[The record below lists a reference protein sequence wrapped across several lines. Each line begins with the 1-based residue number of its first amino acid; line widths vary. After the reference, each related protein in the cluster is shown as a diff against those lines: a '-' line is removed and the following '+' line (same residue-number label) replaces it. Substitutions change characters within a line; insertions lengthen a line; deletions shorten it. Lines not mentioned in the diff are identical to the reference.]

1 MKEIETLIN
10 HKSKYSVRAEFD
22 SAQAVI
28 MHEPT
33 SELYYGVLHP
43 HAALFDS
50 YFNAEKAAKEHKQ
63 FQELLKSKGLE
74 VFTVK
79 AALLKNVV
87 DAEGEP
93 VEGEELEE
101 FRQFARSCVR
111 LNTPALTGLSNEEI
125 LEQHIYLDKVFKTMH
140 PVDLIR
146 TILLQPNLILKKTL
160 TNTFV
165 TADYN
170 ANPVMNLYF
179 SRDQIITTAKGVV
192 ITNLNSP
199 QREIETR
206 ILSMC
211 LKKIG
216 IKPLLDLSKINKN
229 AFIEGGDFFMLNNI
243 ALIGEG
249 MRTNRLAIETLMKA
263 NVIGTDTVAVVKDKY
278 HYQPQMHLDT
288 YFNIIDKDLVAISYN
303 RYYAVSGTK
312 QELLV
317 DTYTKEEDSYQLTLS
332 SIPFKTYLED
342 YLDMDVI
349 ILNDEDQKNYGLNF
363 LCISPRNII
372 AVKGQSED
380 YVNKMKQHNVTVE
393 WVDFENLKQGWGAAH
408 CTTQVINRKSN

>member
-1 MKEIETLIN
+1 MENTDTLI
-10 HKSKYSVRAEFD
+10 SQQPKYNARAEFD
-22 SAQAVI
+22 QAQAVI
-28 MHEPT
+28 MHEPS

-50 YFNAEKAAKEHKQ
+50 YFNAVKAAEEHKQ
-63 FQELLKSKGLE
+63 FQQLLKNKGLE

-79 AALLKNVV
+79 EALLKNVV
-87 DAEGEP
+87 DSEGEP
-93 VEGEELEE
+93 IAGKDLEA
-101 FRQFARSCVR
+101 FRKFARSCVR
-111 LNTPALTGLSNEEI
+111 LNTLAEKGLNKNEL
-125 LEQHIYLDKVFKTMH
+125 LEQHIYLDQVFQAMH
-140 PVDLIR
+140 PVDLVR
-146 TILLQPNLILKKTL
+146 TILLQPNLILKKTP

-179 SRDQIITTAKGVV
+179 SRDQIITTAKGV
-192 ITNLNSP
+192 ILTNMNSP

-216 IKPLLDLSKINKN
+216 VTPLLDLSEENKN
-229 AFIEGGDFFMLNNI
+229 AFIEGGDFFMMNDV

-263 NVIGTDTVAVVKDKY
+263 DVIGTKTVAVVKDRY

-288 YFNIIDKDLVAISYN
+288 YFNIIDNDLVAISHN
-303 RYYAVSGTK
+303 RYYATSGTK

-317 DTYTKEEDSYQLTLS
+317 DVYTKELDTYQLTET
-332 SIPFKTYLED
+332 SIPFKD
-342 YLDMDVI
+342 YLQLHLKVEVI
-349 ILNDEDQKNYGLNF
+349 VLSDEDQKNYGLNF
-363 LCISPRNII
+363 LCIGPRSIV

-380 YVNKMKQHNVTVE
+380 YIAKMTAHNVTVD
-393 WVDFENLKQGWGAAH
+393 WVNFENLKQGWGAAH
-408 CTTQVINRKSN
+408 CTTQIINRKS